1 MYINVPCTKMVHRT
15 IVVTHIYNYI
25 NAYTYIS
32 ILAFDHA
39 SKTIYNTY
47 IYNFL
52 KYPLQF
58 TCFVNF
64 WNLCTEPNET
74 GATVTSN
81 RHMSSKHKA
90 S

>member
-47 IYNFL
+47 IYNFF
-52 KYPLQF
+52 K
-58 TCFVNF
+58 VSSAVHM
-64 WNLCTEPNET
+64 LCELLESMHRT
-74 GATVTSN
+74 
-81 RHMSSKHKA
+81 
-90 S
+90 